1 LSIAKSG
8 SEAIT
13 IHWRIDQWFP
23 DLSPD
28 LRSKFKKYH
37 EELLKFNKTTPLIGV
52 KTIPMADAIHFA
64 DSILAVQVIRKEMN
78 EKEIYDFGSGNGFP
92 GIIMALMMPDVQ
104 VHLVEMDSRKA
115 EFLKHMLVQL
125 GIKNAN
131 VLIRNVEALPQGS
144 VRRAISRDFGPL
156 SKAMLMTRK
165 IFAVGGIYYHLKGEE
180 WATEIAGIPTQLCSF
195 WQPGLLG
202 EYKLPVGEVKFA
214 VVKTDKIQN

>member
-1 LSIAKSG
+1 MSIAKSG

-13 IHWRIDQWFP
+13 IHWRLDQWFP

-28 LRSKFKKYH
+28 LRAKFKKYH
-37 EELLKFNKTTPLIGV
+37 EELLKFNKTLNLIGV

-64 DSILAVQVIRKEMN
+64 DSILATQLLKKEIK
-78 EKEIYDFGSGNGFP
+78 EPEIYDFGSGNGFP
-92 GIIMALMMPDVQ
+92 GIVMAMMMPEKKI
-104 VHLVEMDSRKA
+104 HLVELDARKA

-125 GIKNAN
+125 ELKNAD
-131 VLIRNVEALPQGS
+131 VLIRNVEALPNGS
-144 VRRAISRDFGPL
+144 VRCAVSRDFGPL
-156 SKAMLMTRK
+156 SKSMLMTRK
-165 IFAVGGIYYHLKGEE
+165 VFVVGGVYYHLKGEE

-202 EYKLPVGEVKFA
+202 EYKLPVGEIKFA